1 MFNIIKY
8 SLAKTLSRCLCFTAC
23 NYFVKRSIR
32 KSFWLLNP
40 SISFQKQIVIIPAKS
55 FKQLEIATVVQAPRK
70 LLSLETSERICSSK
84 WSFCPWKMF
93 QKIKHLPNIKRHLQ
107 IVFSLNA
114 GKYGPEKTLYLDTFH
129 AVFVMQRKMQTKC
142 SLCPK
147 EFKFKFLI
155 KNTRI
160 NMHHKLQRFVQ
171 AATCLLKELT
181 ILNLRK
187 LPVLFLTVVLVNNL
201 YILFLVYLYS
211 F

>member
-1 MFNIIKY
+1 MYNVTKY
-8 SLAKTLSRCLCFTAC
+8 SLANTLSRCLCFTAC

-40 SISFQKQIVIIPAKS
+40 SISFQKQMVIIPAKS
-55 FKQLEIATVVQAPRK
+55 FKQLEIATVIQAPRK
-70 LLSLETSERICSSK
+70 LLSLETSERIYSSK

-147 EFKFKFLI
+147 EFKFKFLVKKR
-155 KNTRI
+155 KNQ
-160 NMHHKLQRFVQ
+160 HASQ
-171 AATCLLKELT
+171 AAKICSSCHLSFKRIDHFESQKTTC
-181 ILNLRK
+181 
-187 LPVLFLTVVLVNNL
+187 VVLDSGAGEQFARS
-201 YILFLVYLYS
+201 FLVYLYS